1 MSKVQIVQI
10 GEDIAIK
17 CLTLCQQ
24 YLSGNWRQQT
34 VDKITVKE
42 VMGGKMNKM
51 FHCAINEQ
59 DHAQDCPQE
68 VAVRFYGDSDL
79 EALDKTRI
87 RDSVIS
93 LLFSMRNLGPKVYA
107 FFDQGQIIQYFK
119 VFKLNKINS

>member
-1 MSKVQIVQI
+1 MSKVEIVQI
-10 GEDIAIK
+10 GEDIALK

-34 VDKITVKE
+34 VDKITVTE

-51 FHCAINEQ
+51 FHCAINHTQ
-59 DHAQDCPQE
+59 DVPQE

-79 EALDKTRI
+79 EALDKTHI

-93 LLFSMRNLGPKVYA
+93 LLFSMKNLGPKVYA
-107 FFDQGQIIQYFK
+107 LFEQGQIIQYFK
-119 VFKLNKINS
+119 VFKLNKINY